1 MGAAPARGVGDVLS
15 EQRDRSRVGC
25 EFSGDQIE
33 QRGLAGP
40 IGTDDETPLAGLDR
54 KVDAL
59 GDAKA
64 AERFRQSG
72 DGQRRHGGAPAA
84 GLRAGRSVRQRRRAK
99 PQIRTEP
106 GTNPSGMKVM
116 MATKMTPSTRFQRNT

>member
-1 MGAAPARGVGDVLS
+1 MGAASTWCTCDVLS
-15 EQRDRSRVGC
+15 EQRDRARVGC
-25 EFSGDQIE
+25 ELSGDQIE

-59 GDAKA
+59 GDTKA

-84 GLRAGRSVRQRRRAK
+84 GLRAGRRSRQRRRAK
-99 PQIRTEP
+99 PQIRTAP
-106 GTNPSGMKVM
+106 GTNPSGM
-116 MATKMTPSTRFQRNT
+116 TELTPTQ

>member
-1 MGAAPARGVGDVLS
+1 MGAVPTRCARNVLS

-33 QRGLAGP
+33 QRGFAGAVR
-40 IGTDDETPLAGLDR
+40 TDDESPLAGLDR

-72 DGQRRHGGAPAA
+72 DGQRRHGGAPGV
-84 GLRAGRSVRQRRRAK
+84 GLRAGRSTRQRRRAK

-106 GTNPSGMKVM
+106 GTNPSGMKLM
-116 MATKMTPSTRFQRNT
+116 MATKMTPSTRFQRTT

>member
-1 MGAAPARGVGDVLS
+1 MGAAPTRGARNVLS
-15 EQRDRSRVGC
+15 EQRDRPRVRR

-33 QRGLAGP
+33 QRGLAGAV
-40 IGTDDETPLAGLDR
+40 GTDDETPLAGLDR

-64 AERFRQSG
+64 PERFRQSG
-72 DGQRRHGGAPAA
+72 DGEGGHGGAPGA
-84 GLRAGRSVRQRRRAK
+84 GLRAGRSARQRRRAK

-106 GTNPSGMKVM
+106 GTNPSGMKLM
-116 MATKMTPSTRFQRNT
+116 M